1 MRQMNDGPPRWR
13 PGRASGSGRVGV
25 NRTRLIGP
33 PPLSSSGAPRYGPAP
48 RWGYQPAGSRR
59 ERTAGRRRATLALLL
74 IAGAVVAGVLLR
86 ADRAVA
92 AWLRR
97 DRDVNMRVLVADTR
111 YAEAVDAAELTLVR
125 RPLDAEAN
133 LIRGVASLYAA
144 IDGGSGVSSTD
155 RLSTAI
161 VSLRRA
167 LLDSRI
173 AVAEPAAQYALGK
186 AYYHKGYFYYDLAV
200 RYLESSLALGYDGA
214 DTYEYLGLAYTEL
227 GDPRGLEY
235 FRHAL
240 TRRPSDLLHLKMAT
254 MLMDEGDVQGA
265 RRNLMQAI
273 DLTDDTAIAQRARYE
288 LGAVYRALGELLLAE
303 EQYRAII
310 AGDGRAA
317 DAHFYLGEIYSQQGD
332 SDRAL
337 AQWRAARELDPNHRR
352 AIERLR

>member
-1 MRQMNDGPPRWR
+1 M
-13 PGRASGSGRVGV
+13 
-25 NRTRLIGP
+25 
-33 PPLSSSGAPRYGPAP
+33 
-48 RWGYQPAGSRR
+48 
-59 ERTAGRRRATLALLL
+59 LL

-97 DRDVNMRVLVADTR
+97 DRDVNMRVLVADGR
-111 YAEAVDAAELTLVR
+111 YAEAVDAAELTLAG

-144 IDGGSGVSSTD
+144 IADRAPPDPGSADPGSGGDGARAVSSAD

-186 AYYHKGYFYYDLAV
+186 AYYHRGYFYYDLAV
-200 RYLESSLALGYDGA
+200 RYLEGSLALGYDGA

-265 RRNLMQAI
+265 RRNLIEAI
-273 DLTDDTAIAQRARYE
+273 DLTDDRAIAQRARYE
-288 LGAVYRALGELLLAE
+288 LGAVYRALGELLRAE

-310 AGDGRAA
+310 AGDERAA
-317 DAHFYLGEIYSQQGD
+317 DAHFYLGEIYSRQGD
-332 SDRAL
+332 SERAL

>member
-1 MRQMNDGPPRWR
+1 M
-13 PGRASGSGRVGV
+13 
-25 NRTRLIGP
+25 I
-33 PPLSSSGAPRYGPAP
+33 
-48 RWGYQPAGSRR
+48 
-59 ERTAGRRRATLALLL
+59 ALLV
-74 IAGAVVAGVLLR
+74 IAGAVGAGVLMR

-97 DRDVNMRVLVADTR
+97 DRDVNMRVLVAEGR
-111 YAEAVDAAELTLVR
+111 FAEAVDAAELTLVR

-144 IDGGSGVSSTD
+144 ISDPAISDPAMIREPGEVSAAGGEGSASTAD

-173 AVAEPAAQYALGK
+173 ATAEPAAQYALGK
-186 AYYHKGYFYYDLAV
+186 AYYHKGHFYYDLAV
-200 RYLESSLALGYDGA
+200 RYLEGSLALGYDGA

-227 GDPRGLEY
+227 GDPRGREY

-265 RRNLMQAI
+265 RENLIQAI
-273 DLTDDTAIAQRARYE
+273 EITDDPAIEQRARYE
-288 LGAVYRALGELLLAE
+288 LGAVYRALGDLLPAE

-310 AGDGRAA
+310 AGDARAA

-332 SDRAL
+332 SGRAV
-337 AQWRAARELDPNHRR
+337 AEWRAASELDPNHRR

>member
-1 MRQMNDGPPRWR
+1 MVLLV
-13 PGRASGSGRVGV
+13 VGV
-25 NRTRLIGP
+25 
-33 PPLSSSGAPRYGPAP
+33 
-48 RWGYQPAGSRR
+48 
-59 ERTAGRRRATLALLL
+59 
-74 IAGAVVAGVLLR
+74 VVAGVLLR

-97 DRDVNMRVLVADTR
+97 DRDVNMRVLVGDGR
-111 YAEAVDAAELTLVR
+111 YAEAVEAAELTLVR

-144 IDGGSGVSSTD
+144 IADLGSPDPGSGDPGSGGDGARGVSAADS
-155 RLSTAI
+155 LSTAI
-161 VSLRRA
+161 VALRRA
-167 LLDSRI
+167 LLNSRI

-186 AYYHKGYFYYDLAV
+186 AYFHRGYFYYHLAV
-200 RYLESSLALGYDGA
+200 RYLEGSLALGYDGA

-265 RRNLMQAI
+265 RRNLIQAI
-273 DLTDDTAIAQRARYE
+273 DLTDDIAIAQRARYE
-288 LGAVYRALGELLLAE
+288 LGAVHRALGELPLAE

-310 AGDGRAA
+310 AGDARAA

-332 SDRAL
+332 ADRAL
-337 AQWRAARELDPNHRR
+337 AEWRAARALDPNHRR

>member
-1 MRQMNDGPPRWR
+1 MLLV
-13 PGRASGSGRVGV
+13 VGV
-25 NRTRLIGP
+25 
-33 PPLSSSGAPRYGPAP
+33 
-48 RWGYQPAGSRR
+48 
-59 ERTAGRRRATLALLL
+59 
-74 IAGAVVAGVLLR
+74 VVAGVLLR

-97 DRDVNMRVLVADTR
+97 DRDVNMRVLVGDGR
-111 YAEAVDAAELTLVR
+111 YAEAVEAAELTLVR

-144 IDGGSGVSSTD
+144 IADLGSPDPGSADPGSGGDGARGVSAAD

-161 VSLRRA
+161 VALRRA
-167 LLDSRI
+167 LLNSRI

-186 AYYHKGYFYYDLAV
+186 AYFHRGYFYYHLAV
-200 RYLESSLALGYDGA
+200 RYLEGSLALGYDGA

-265 RRNLMQAI
+265 RRNLIQAI
-273 DLTDDTAIAQRARYE
+273 DLTDDIAIAQRARYE
-288 LGAVYRALGELLLAE
+288 LGAVYRALGELPLAE

-310 AGDGRAA
+310 AGDARAA

-332 SDRAL
+332 ADRAL
-337 AQWRAARELDPNHRR
+337 AEWRAARALDPNHRR

>member
-1 MRQMNDGPPRWR
+1 M
-13 PGRASGSGRVGV
+13 
-25 NRTRLIGP
+25 I
-33 PPLSSSGAPRYGPAP
+33 
-48 RWGYQPAGSRR
+48 
-59 ERTAGRRRATLALLL
+59 ALFL
-74 IAGAVVAGVLLR
+74 IAGAVGAGVLLR

-97 DRDVNMRVLVADTR
+97 DRVVNMRVLVADGR
-111 YAEAVDAAELTLVR
+111 YAEAVDAAELTLAR

-144 IDGGSGVSSTD
+144 IAEQAGLRQSGGVSADQVSARDGGGGGSAL
-155 RLSTAI
+155 LSAAT

-173 AVAEPAAQYALGK
+173 AMTEPAAQYGLGK
-186 AYYHKGYFYYDLAV
+186 TYYHRGYFYYDLAI
-200 RYLESSLALGYDGA
+200 RYLEGALALGYDGA
-214 DTYEYLGLAYTEL
+214 DIYEYLGLAYTEL

-265 RRNLMQAI
+265 RRNLVQAI
-273 DLTDDTAIAQRARYE
+273 ALTDDRAITQRARYE

-303 EQYRAII
+303 EQYQAII
-310 AGDGRAA
+310 ADDRRAA
-317 DAHFYLGEIYSQQGD
+317 DAHFYLGEIHSQQGD
-332 SDRAL
+332 SARAL
-337 AQWRAARELDPNHRR
+337 AEWRAARELDPNHRR

>member
-1 MRQMNDGPPRWR
+1 MLLLV
-13 PGRASGSGRVGV
+13 VGV
-25 NRTRLIGP
+25 
-33 PPLSSSGAPRYGPAP
+33 
-48 RWGYQPAGSRR
+48 
-59 ERTAGRRRATLALLL
+59 
-74 IAGAVVAGVLLR
+74 VVAGVLLR

-97 DRDVNMRVLVADTR
+97 DRDVNMRVLVGDGR
-111 YAEAVDAAELTLVR
+111 YAEAVEAAELTLVR

-144 IDGGSGVSSTD
+144 IAHLGSADPRSGGDGARGVSAAD

-161 VSLRRA
+161 VALRRA
-167 LLDSRI
+167 LLNSRI

-186 AYYHKGYFYYDLAV
+186 AYFHRGYFYYHLAV
-200 RYLESSLALGYDGA
+200 RYLEGSLALGYDGA

-265 RRNLMQAI
+265 RRNLIQAI
-273 DLTDDTAIAQRARYE
+273 DRTDDIAIAQRARYE
-288 LGAVYRALGELLLAE
+288 LGAVYRALGELPLAE

-310 AGDGRAA
+310 AGDARAA
-317 DAHFYLGEIYSQQGD
+317 DAHFYLGEIYSHQGD
-332 SDRAL
+332 ADRAL
-337 AQWRAARELDPNHRR
+337 AEWRAARALDPNHRR

>member
-1 MRQMNDGPPRWR
+1 MVLLV
-13 PGRASGSGRVGV
+13 VGV
-25 NRTRLIGP
+25 
-33 PPLSSSGAPRYGPAP
+33 
-48 RWGYQPAGSRR
+48 
-59 ERTAGRRRATLALLL
+59 
-74 IAGAVVAGVLLR
+74 VVAGVLLR

-97 DRDVNMRVLVADTR
+97 DRDVNMRVLVGDGR
-111 YAEAVDAAELTLVR
+111 YAEAVEAAELTLVR

-144 IDGGSGVSSTD
+144 IADLGSADPGSADPRLADPGSGGDGARGVSAAD

-161 VSLRRA
+161 VALRRA
-167 LLDSRI
+167 LLNSRI

-186 AYYHKGYFYYDLAV
+186 AYFHRGYFYYHLAV
-200 RYLESSLALGYDGA
+200 RYLEGSLALGYDGA

-265 RRNLMQAI
+265 RRNLIQAI
-273 DLTDDTAIAQRARYE
+273 DLTDDIAIAQRARYE
-288 LGAVYRALGELLLAE
+288 LGAVYRALGELPLAE

-310 AGDGRAA
+310 AGDARAA
-317 DAHFYLGEIYSQQGD
+317 DAHFYLGEIHSQQGD
-332 SDRAL
+332 ADRAL
-337 AQWRAARELDPNHRR
+337 AEWRAARALDPNHRR

>member
-1 MRQMNDGPPRWR
+1 MVLLV
-13 PGRASGSGRVGV
+13 VGV
-25 NRTRLIGP
+25 
-33 PPLSSSGAPRYGPAP
+33 
-48 RWGYQPAGSRR
+48 
-59 ERTAGRRRATLALLL
+59 
-74 IAGAVVAGVLLR
+74 VVAGVLLR

-97 DRDVNMRVLVADTR
+97 DRDVNMRVLVGDGR
-111 YAEAVDAAELTLVR
+111 YAEAVEAAELTLVR

-144 IDGGSGVSSTD
+144 IADLGSADPGSADPGSGGDGPGGVSAAD
-155 RLSTAI
+155 RLSTAT
-161 VSLRRA
+161 VALRRA
-167 LLDSRI
+167 LLNSRI

-186 AYYHKGYFYYDLAV
+186 AYFHRGYFYYHLAV
-200 RYLESSLALGYDGA
+200 RYLEGSLALGYDGA

-265 RRNLMQAI
+265 RRNLIEAI
-273 DLTDDTAIAQRARYE
+273 DLAGDIAIAQRARYE

-310 AGDGRAA
+310 ARDARAA

-332 SDRAL
+332 ADRAL
-337 AQWRAARELDPNHRR
+337 AEWRAARALDPNHRR

>member
-1 MRQMNDGPPRWR
+1 M
-13 PGRASGSGRVGV
+13 A
-25 NRTRLIGP
+25 
-33 PPLSSSGAPRYGPAP
+33 
-48 RWGYQPAGSRR
+48 
-59 ERTAGRRRATLALLL
+59 
-74 IAGAVVAGVLLR
+74 AGVLLR

-97 DRDVNMRVLVADTR
+97 DRDVNMRVLVGDGR
-111 YAEAVDAAELTLVR
+111 YAEAVEAAELTLVR

-144 IDGGSGVSSTD
+144 IADLGSADPGSADPRSGGDGASGVSAAD

-161 VSLRRA
+161 VALRRA
-167 LLDSRI
+167 LLNSRI

-186 AYYHKGYFYYDLAV
+186 AYYHRGYFYYHLAV
-200 RYLESSLALGYDGA
+200 RYLEGSLALGYDGA

-235 FRHAL
+235 LRHAL

-265 RRNLMQAI
+265 RRNLIQAI
-273 DLTDDTAIAQRARYE
+273 DLTDDIAIAQRARYE
-288 LGAVYRALGELLLAE
+288 LGAVYRALGELPLAE

-310 AGDGRAA
+310 AGDARAA
-317 DAHFYLGEIYSQQGD
+317 DAHFYLGEIHSQQGD

-337 AQWRAARELDPNHRR
+337 AEWRAARALDPNHRR

>member
-1 MRQMNDGPPRWR
+1 M
-13 PGRASGSGRVGV
+13 
-25 NRTRLIGP
+25 
-33 PPLSSSGAPRYGPAP
+33 
-48 RWGYQPAGSRR
+48 
-59 ERTAGRRRATLALLL
+59 LL
-74 IAGAVVAGVLLR
+74 IAGAVGAGVLLR

-97 DRDVNMRVLVADTR
+97 DRDVNMRVLVADGR
-111 YAEAVDAAELTLVR
+111 YAEAVDAAELTLAG

-144 IDGGSGVSSTD
+144 IADRAPADPGLGGGGASGVSSAD
-155 RLSTAI
+155 RLSAAI

-186 AYYHKGYFYYDLAV
+186 AYYHRGYFYYDLAV
-200 RYLESSLALGYDGA
+200 RYLEGSLALGYDGA

-265 RRNLMQAI
+265 RRNLIQAI
-273 DLTDDTAIAQRARYE
+273 DLTGDRAIAQRARYE

-310 AGDGRAA
+310 AGDERAA
-317 DAHFYLGEIYSQQGD
+317 DAHFYLGEIYSQQGN
-332 SDRAL
+332 SERAL
-337 AQWRAARELDPNHRR
+337 ARWRAARELDPNHRR